1 MNKIYECKV
10 NSMAKEQKRSNIR
23 LQKMWRLELVECK
36 QPVPQAIGNAKSPF
50 SLNDEA
56 TKQTIPIYLPC
67 IFPSFFYSISNH

>member
-36 QPVPQAIGNAKSPF
+36 QPVPQAIRNAKSPF

-56 TKQTIPIYLPC
+56 TKQTIPI
-67 IFPSFFYSISNH
+67 